1 LKQQKTVTNRSDVGP
16 MNAALTEFSARPD
29 TARMRKVWTPPWRWV
44 FGVATVLSLFSF
56 VQAYRLTLINTKP
69 GMTIE
74 AGKLFIL
81 NLALWYVPALLI
93 PAIVWAARRFPL
105 EHGRRA
111 RAIAVH
117 SAGAIIFAL
126 VHWLGLIGVRIL
138 LWTDGA
144 KHPAVAWWT
153 YMQRR
158 LLENLDWS
166 LMVYAAIVG
175 VSHAIAY
182 YHESQERKLK
192 AAQLETRLIEARL
205 KTLEAE
211 LHPHFL
217 FNTLH
222 AISTLVHRDPEAA
235 DRMISRLSD
244 LLRITFDRTGEPKVS
259 LKEEIDFLQKYLDI
273 EQTRFQDRLT
283 VNVTI
288 DPDALDGEVPR
299 MILQP
304 LVENA
309 IKHGI
314 AGRTGGD
321 NVQITAGLSRA
332 SDRESRGLSRASDAE
347 SRGLSRASD
356 GESRGLSR
364 ASDGESRG
372 REGDRLWM
380 QVRDNGA
387 GLQVRTLKALRT
399 GVGLSNTRARL
410 DCLYGR
416 HYRLEFTDK
425 HGGLSVLIEIP
436 FQRVSAPGTPAAFR
450 VA

>member
-1 LKQQKTVTNRSDVGP
+1 
-16 MNAALTEFSARPD
+16 
-29 TARMRKVWTPPWRWV
+29 MRKVWTPPWGWV
-44 FGVATVLSLFSF
+44 FGVATVLGVFSF
-56 VQAYRLTLINTKP
+56 LQAYRLTLVNTKP
-69 GMTIE
+69 GMTIM
-74 AGKLFIL
+74 AGKLLIL
-81 NLALWYVPALLI
+81 NLALWYVPALLM
-93 PAIVWAARRFPL
+93 PAVVSVARRFSFDS
-105 EHGRRA
+105 GRTLRA
-111 RAIAVH
+111 VLAHTIGALTFASTHILALIAVRFLLYEN
-117 SAGAIIFAL
+117 GGKPPLVPWPRYFQNRIFE
-126 VHWLGLIGVRIL
+126 
-138 LWTDGA
+138 
-144 KHPAVAWWT
+144 
-153 YMQRR
+153 Q
-158 LLENLDWS
+158 LDAS
-166 LMVYAAIVG
+166 LMVYAAIIG

-182 YHESQERKLK
+182 YHESQERKLRS
-192 AAQLETRLIEARL
+192 AQLETRLVEARL

-222 AISTLVHRDPEAA
+222 AISTLVHRDPDAA

-283 VNVTI
+283 VSVNV

-304 LVENA
+304 IVENA

-314 AGRTGGD
+314 AGRSGGD
-321 NVQITAGLSRA
+321 AIQITAGC
-332 SDRESRGLSRASDAE
+332 DNG
-347 SRGLSRASD
+347 
-356 GESRGLSR
+356 
-364 ASDGESRG
+364 
-372 REGDRLWM
+372 RLWM

-416 HYRLEFTDK
+416 HYRLEFSDK

-436 FQRVSAPGTPAAFR
+436 FQRVTVAGQPAAAFR

>member
-1 LKQQKTVTNRSDVGP
+1 
-16 MNAALTEFSARPD
+16 
-29 TARMRKVWTPPWRWV
+29 MRKVWTPPWRWV

-56 VQAYRLTLINTKP
+56 LQAYRLTLLTSKP
-69 GMTIE
+69 GMTVE
-74 AGKLFIL
+74 AGKLMVL

-93 PAIVWAARRFPL
+93 PAIVWAARRYPFDTG
-105 EHGRRA
+105 HKVK
-111 RAIAVH
+111 AVVAH
-117 SAGAIIFAL
+117 SVGALTFAG
-126 VHWLGLIGVRIL
+126 VHFIGMMSVRFL
-138 LWTDGA
+138 LSADGG
-144 KHPAVAWWT
+144 KYPSVPWSQLF
-153 YMQRR
+153 QRR
-158 LLENLDWS
+158 LLEQLDWS
-166 LMVYAAIVG
+166 LMVYAVVVG
-175 VSHAIAY
+175 VSHAIAF

-192 AAQLETRLIEARL
+192 SAQLETRLVEARL

-244 LLRITFDRTGEPKVS
+244 LLRITFDRTGEPKVT

-283 VNVTI
+283 VSVTV
-288 DPDALDGEVPR
+288 DPEGLDGEVPR

-314 AGRTGGD
+314 AGRNGG
-321 NVQITAGLSRA
+321 NQIHISA
-332 SDRESRGLSRASDAE
+332 
-347 SRGLSRASD
+347 
-356 GESRGLSR
+356 
-364 ASDGESRG
+364 G

-380 QVRDNGA
+380 QVRDNGV
-387 GLQVRTLKALRT
+387 GLQVGTLKALRT

-416 HYRLEFTDK
+416 LYRLEFTDK

-436 FQRVSAPGTPAAFR
+436 FQRVTTAGQPAAFR

>member
-1 LKQQKTVTNRSDVGP
+1 
-16 MNAALTEFSARPD
+16 
-29 TARMRKVWTPPWRWV
+29 MRKVWTPPWPWV
-44 FGVATVLSLFSF
+44 FGAATAFGLSSF
-56 VQAYRLTLINTKP
+56 LQAYRLTSVNMKP
-69 GMTIE
+69 GMSIAT
-74 AGKLFIL
+74 GKLLIL
-81 NLALWYVPALLI
+81 NLALWYLPALMM
-93 PAIVWAARRFPL
+93 PVVVAAARAFPL
-105 EHGRRA
+105 EAGRRA
-111 RAIAVH
+111 RAMAVH
-117 SAGAIIFAL
+117 TAGAVLFAFAHII
-126 VHWLGLIGVRIL
+126 GLLGVRFL
-138 LWTDGA
+138 LWTNGGKYPTVPWSQFVQNRFFEQMDA
-144 KHPAVAWWT
+144 
-153 YMQRR
+153 
-158 LLENLDWS
+158 S
-166 LMVYAAIVG
+166 LMVYAVIVG
-175 VSHAIAY
+175 VSHAVAY
-182 YHESQERKLK
+182 HHEAQQRKLK
-192 AAQLETRLIEARL
+192 SAQLETHLMEARL

-222 AISTLVHRDPEAA
+222 AISTLVHRDPESA

-244 LLRITFDRTGEPKVS
+244 LLRITFDRSGEPKVT
-259 LKEEIDFLQKYLDI
+259 LKEEMDFLQKYLDI

-283 VNVTI
+283 VHVSV

-314 AGRTGGD
+314 AGRNGGD
-321 NVQITAGLSRA
+321 NVQITAGL
-332 SDRESRGLSRASDAE
+332 
-347 SRGLSRASD
+347 D
-356 GESRGLSR
+356 GE
-364 ASDGESRG
+364 
-372 REGDRLWM
+372 RLWM

-416 HYRLEFTDK
+416 HYRLEFSDK

-436 FQRVSAPGTPAAFR
+436 FQRVAAAGGPPPAAFR

>member
-1 LKQQKTVTNRSDVGP
+1 MRGG
-16 MNAALTEFSARPD
+16 LTTFSASTD

-56 VQAYRLTLINTKP
+56 LQAYRLTLLTSKP
-69 GMTIE
+69 GMEVET
-74 AGKLFIL
+74 GKLIVL

-93 PAIVWAARRFPL
+93 PAIVWAARRFPFDTG
-105 EHGRRA
+105 HKVRA
-111 RAIAVH
+111 VLAHSIGALTFAGVH
-117 SAGAIIFAL
+117 F
-126 VHWLGLIGVRIL
+126 LGMMSIRFL
-138 LWTDGA
+138 LSPDGGKWPSMPWSRFLQA
-144 KHPAVAWWT
+144 
-153 YMQRR
+153 R
-158 LLENLDWS
+158 LLEQLDWS
-166 LMVYAAIVG
+166 LMVYAVVVG
-175 VSHAIAY
+175 VSHAIAF

-192 AAQLETRLIEARL
+192 SAQLETRLVEARL

-283 VNVTI
+283 VSVHV
-288 DPDALDGEVPR
+288 DPEGLDGEVPR

-314 AGRTGGD
+314 AGRNGG
-321 NVQITAGLSRA
+321 NQIHIAA
-332 SDRESRGLSRASDAE
+332 
-347 SRGLSRASD
+347 
-356 GESRGLSR
+356 
-364 ASDGESRG
+364 G

-380 QVRDNGA
+380 QVRDNGV

-416 HYRLEFTDK
+416 LYRLEFTDK

-436 FQRVSAPGTPAAFR
+436 FQRVAPAGQPAAFR

>member
-1 LKQQKTVTNRSDVGP
+1 
-16 MNAALTEFSARPD
+16 
-29 TARMRKVWTPPWRWV
+29 V
-44 FGVATVLSLFSF
+44 FGVATVLAVFSF
-56 VQAYRLTLINTKP
+56 MQAYRLTTINARP
-69 GMTIE
+69 GMTIM
-74 AGKLFIL
+74 AGKLLLL
-81 NLALWYVPALLI
+81 NLALWYIPALLM
-93 PAIVWAARRFPL
+93 PAVVWAARRFPFDSGHKL
-105 EHGRRA
+105 RA
-111 RAIAVH
+111 VLAHAGCALTFASTHIVGLIAVRFLLYA
-117 SAGAIIFAL
+117 AG
-126 VHWLGLIGVRIL
+126 G
-138 LWTDGA
+138 
-144 KHPAVAWWT
+144 KPPAVAWT
-153 YMQRR
+153 RYFQNRIF
-158 LLENLDWS
+158 EQLDAS
-166 LMVYAAIVG
+166 LAVYAAIVG

-192 AAQLETRLIEARL
+192 AAQLETRLVEARL

-244 LLRITFDRTGEPKVS
+244 LLRITFDRTGEPKIS
-259 LKEEIDFLQKYLDI
+259 LKDEIDFLQKYLDI
-273 EQTRFQDRLT
+273 EQTRFQDRLR
-283 VNVTI
+283 VSVTI
-288 DPDALDGEVPR
+288 DPEALDGEVPR

-304 LVENA
+304 IVENA

-314 AGRTGGD
+314 AGRNGGD
-321 NVQITAGLSRA
+321 TVQVTA
-332 SDRESRGLSRASDAE
+332 
-347 SRGLSRASD
+347 
-356 GESRGLSR
+356 
-364 ASDGESRG
+364 G
-372 REGDRLWM
+372 REGARLWM

-416 HYRLEFTDK
+416 HYRLEFSDK

-436 FQRVSAPGTPAAFR
+436 FQRVSVAGPPAAFR

>member
-1 LKQQKTVTNRSDVGP
+1 
-16 MNAALTEFSARPD
+16 
-29 TARMRKVWTPPWRWV
+29 MRKVWTPPWPWV
-44 FGVATVLSLFSF
+44 FGVATGLSLFSF
-56 VQAYRLTLINTKP
+56 LQAYRLTLINSKP

-74 AGKLFIL
+74 AGKLVVL
-81 NLALWYVPALLI
+81 NLALWYVPALLV
-93 PAIVWAARRFPL
+93 PAIVWAARRFPFDT
-105 EHGRRA
+105 GRRV
-111 RAIAVH
+111 RAIAAH
-117 SAGAIIFAL
+117 SVGALTFAL
-126 VHWLGLIGVRIL
+126 VHFVALISVRFL
-138 LWTDGA
+138 LWPDGGKYPSVPWA
-144 KHPAVAWWT
+144 Q
-153 YMQRR
+153 YFQNRIF
-158 LLENLDWS
+158 EQLDWS
-166 LMVYAAIVG
+166 LMVYAVIVG
-175 VSHAIAY
+175 VSHAVAL

-192 AAQLETRLIEARL
+192 AAQLETRLVEARL

-222 AISTLVHRDPEAA
+222 AISTLVHRDPDSA

-244 LLRITFDRTGEPKVS
+244 LLRITFDRTGEPKIS
-259 LKEEIDFLQKYLDI
+259 LKDEIDFLQKYLDI

-283 VNVTI
+283 VSVDI
-288 DPDALDGEVPR
+288 DSDALDGEVPR

-314 AGRTGGD
+314 AGRSGG
-321 NVQITAGLSRA
+321 NQIHVSAGL
-332 SDRESRGLSRASDAE
+332 DR
-347 SRGLSRASD
+347 
-356 GESRGLSR
+356 
-364 ASDGESRG
+364 
-372 REGDRLWM
+372 DRLWM
-380 QVRDNGA
+380 QVRDNGV

-416 HYRLEFTDK
+416 LYRLEFSDR

-436 FQRVSAPGTPAAFR
+436 FQRVSVTGQPAAFR

>member
-1 LKQQKTVTNRSDVGP
+1 
-16 MNAALTEFSARPD
+16 
-29 TARMRKVWTPPWRWV
+29 MRKVWTPPWAWV
-44 FGVATVLSLFSF
+44 FGVATVLGVFSF
-56 VQAYRLTLINTKP
+56 LQAYRLTMVNARP
-69 GMTIE
+69 GMSIM
-74 AGKLFIL
+74 AGKLLIL
-81 NLALWYVPALLI
+81 NLALWYVPALLM
-93 PAIVWAARRFPL
+93 PAVVWAARRFSFDSGHKL
-105 EHGRRA
+105 RA
-111 RAIAVH
+111 VLAHAAGALTFASTHIVALIAVRFLLYD
-117 SAGAIIFAL
+117 AGGKPPLVPWPRYFQNRIFEQVDA
-126 VHWLGLIGVRIL
+126 
-138 LWTDGA
+138 
-144 KHPAVAWWT
+144 
-153 YMQRR
+153 
-158 LLENLDWS
+158 S
-166 LMVYAAIVG
+166 LMVYAAIIG

-182 YHESQERKLK
+182 YHESQERKLR
-192 AAQLETRLIEARL
+192 AAQLETSLVEARL

-222 AISTLVHRDPEAA
+222 AISTLVHRDPESA

-259 LKEEIDFLQKYLDI
+259 LKDEIDFLQKYLDI

-283 VNVTI
+283 VSVNI
-288 DPDALDGEVPR
+288 DPEALDGEVPR

-304 LVENA
+304 IVENA

-314 AGRTGGD
+314 AGRNGGD
-321 NVQITAGLSRA
+321 TVQITAGR
-332 SDRESRGLSRASDAE
+332 DNG
-347 SRGLSRASD
+347 
-356 GESRGLSR
+356 
-364 ASDGESRG
+364 
-372 REGDRLWM
+372 RLWM
-380 QVRDNGA
+380 QVRDNGG

-436 FQRVSAPGTPAAFR
+436 FQRVNVPGQPPAAFR

>member
-1 LKQQKTVTNRSDVGP
+1 MNSSLTGFSGSSDTV
-16 MNAALTEFSARPD
+16 
-29 TARMRKVWTPPWRWV
+29 RMRQVWTPPWRWV
-44 FGVATVLSLFSF
+44 FGVATALATFSF
-56 VQAYRLTLINTKP
+56 LQAYRLTLITSKP
-69 GMTIE
+69 GMTVE
-74 AGKLFIL
+74 AGKLLVL
-81 NLALWYVPALLI
+81 NLALWYVPAMLV
-93 PAIVWAARRFPL
+93 PAIVWAARRFPFDS
-105 EHGRRA
+105 GRKVRA
-111 RAIAVH
+111 VVAHSLGALTFAAVH
-117 SAGAIIFAL
+117 F
-126 VHWLGLIGVRIL
+126 VGLMGVRFL
-138 LWTDGA
+138 LWSSGGR
-144 KHPAVAWWT
+144 WT
-153 YMQRR
+153 RESWSQFFQRR
-158 LLENLDWS
+158 IFEQLDWS
-166 LMVYAAIVG
+166 LMVYAVIVG
-175 VSHAIAY
+175 VSHAIAF

-222 AISTLVHRDPEAA
+222 AISTLVHRDPESA

-259 LKEEIDFLQKYLDI
+259 LKDEIDFLQKYLDI

-283 VNVTI
+283 VHVKI
-288 DPDALDGEVPR
+288 DPAALDGEVPR

-314 AGRTGGD
+314 AGRLGG
-321 NVQITAGLSRA
+321 NQIQIGAGRN
-332 SDRESRGLSRASDAE
+332 
-347 SRGLSRASD
+347 
-356 GESRGLSR
+356 
-364 ASDGESRG
+364 
-372 REGDRLWM
+372 GDRLWM
-380 QVRDNGA
+380 QVRDNGG

-416 HYRLEFTDK
+416 HYRLEFSDK
-425 HGGLSVLIEIP
+425 QGGLSVLIEIP
-436 FQRVSAPGTPAAFR
+436 FQPATAAGQPAAFR

>member
-1 LKQQKTVTNRSDVGP
+1 
-16 MNAALTEFSARPD
+16 
-29 TARMRKVWTPPWRWV
+29 MRKVWTPPWPWV
-44 FGVATVLSLFSF
+44 FGVATALSLFSF
-56 VQAYRLTLINTKP
+56 LQAYRLTLLTSKP

-74 AGKLFIL
+74 AGKLLAL
-81 NLALWYVPALLI
+81 NLALWYIAALMM
-93 PAIVWAARRFPL
+93 PAIVWMARRFPFDTGHKIRAVIAHSGGAL
-105 EHGRRA
+105 TFAFVHFVGITSMRFLLWEDGGKYPSVPWSSYFQRRA
-111 RAIAVH
+111 
-117 SAGAIIFAL
+117 
-126 VHWLGLIGVRIL
+126 
-138 LWTDGA
+138 
-144 KHPAVAWWT
+144 
-153 YMQRR
+153 
-158 LLENLDWS
+158 LEQLDWS
-166 LMVYAAIVG
+166 LMVYAVIVG
-175 VSHAIAY
+175 VSHAIAF

-192 AAQLETRLIEARL
+192 AAQLETRLVEARL

-222 AISTLVHRDPEAA
+222 AISTLVHRDPDSA

-283 VNVTI
+283 VHVNVE
-288 DPDALDGEVPR
+288 PDALDGEVPR

-304 LVENA
+304 IVENA

-314 AGRTGGD
+314 AGRHGG
-321 NVQITAGLSRA
+321 NQIQILAGR
-332 SDRESRGLSRASDAE
+332 D
-347 SRGLSRASD
+347 
-356 GESRGLSR
+356 
-364 ASDGESRG
+364 
-372 REGDRLWM
+372 GDRLWM
-380 QVRDNGA
+380 QVRDNGG

-416 HYRLEFTDK
+416 HYRLEFSDK
-425 HGGLSVLIEIP
+425 HGGLSVLIAIP
-436 FQRVSAPGTPAAFR
+436 FQRVAAVGQPAAFR

>member
-1 LKQQKTVTNRSDVGP
+1 
-16 MNAALTEFSARPD
+16 
-29 TARMRKVWTPPWRWV
+29 V
-44 FGVATVLSLFSF
+44 FGVATVLGVFSF
-56 VQAYRLTLINTKP
+56 LQAYRLTTVNARP
-69 GMTIE
+69 GMSIM
-74 AGKLFIL
+74 AGKLLIL
-81 NLALWYVPALLI
+81 NLALWYIPALLM
-93 PAIVWAARRFPL
+93 PAVVWMARRFSFDSGHTL
-105 EHGRRA
+105 RA
-111 RAIAVH
+111 VLAHA
-117 SAGAIIFAL
+117 AGALTFASTHIIGL
-126 VHWLGLIGVRIL
+126 VAVRFL
-138 LWTDGA
+138 L
-144 KHPAVAWWT
+144 
-153 YMQRR
+153 Y
-158 LLENLDWS
+158 ENGGKSPMVPWPRYFQNRIFEQLDSS
-166 LMVYAAIVG
+166 LMVYAAIIG

-182 YHESQERKLK
+182 YYESQERKLR
-192 AAQLETRLIEARL
+192 AAQLETRLVEARL

-222 AISTLVHRDPEAA
+222 AISTLVHRDPESA

-259 LKEEIDFLQKYLDI
+259 LKDEIDFLQKYLDI

-283 VNVTI
+283 VSVNV
-288 DPDALDGEVPR
+288 DPEALDGEVPR

-304 LVENA
+304 IVENA

-314 AGRTGGD
+314 AGRNGGD
-321 NVQITAGLSRA
+321 TVQITAGR
-332 SDRESRGLSRASDAE
+332 DNNG
-347 SRGLSRASD
+347 
-356 GESRGLSR
+356 
-364 ASDGESRG
+364 
-372 REGDRLWM
+372 RLWM

-436 FQRVSAPGTPAAFR
+436 FQRVNVAGQPAAAFR